1 MNMAIRAKKSG
12 LIARTVSSVD
22 KLPLQ
27 ILWAMALDGSLCKT
41 DGTVNKKMEVLPL
54 IFPLPSRERVRVRGI
69 GGAKGSLPLTPP
81 PLPSREREPKVKILP
96 ATASIWT
103 LRPARDR
110 GLGNPK
116 TLQKG
121 LFSVLTGREW
131 EKDQQRRMEE
141 TRWFGGAE
149 RGKDQQGPPKLS
161 SEKRKMETKGGVIPV
176 RLYLST
182 TKLSISAA
190 SYFVPNVR
198 KSASRM
204 SS

>member
-1 MNMAIRAKKSG
+1 
-12 LIARTVSSVD
+12 
-22 KLPLQ
+22 
-27 ILWAMALDGSLCKT
+27 
-41 DGTVNKKMEVLPL
+41 
-54 IFPLPSRERVRVRGI
+54 
-69 GGAKGSLPLTPP
+69 
-81 PLPSREREPKVKILP
+81 
-96 ATASIWT
+96 
-103 LRPARDR
+103 
-110 GLGNPK
+110 
-116 TLQKG
+116 
-121 LFSVLTGREW
+121 
-131 EKDQQRRMEE
+131 MEE